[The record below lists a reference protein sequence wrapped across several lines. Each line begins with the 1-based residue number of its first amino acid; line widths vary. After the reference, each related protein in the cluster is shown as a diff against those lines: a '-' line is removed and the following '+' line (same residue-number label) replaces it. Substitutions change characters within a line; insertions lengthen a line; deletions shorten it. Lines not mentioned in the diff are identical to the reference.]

1 MKCEQY
7 TAHALEEFLD
17 GELDARRAAETGA
30 HLAACRACAARYDA
44 LLDEQA
50 AYASY
55 ERDLDATPQSLWTGI
70 AARLAAEPQTLS
82 EQPTRREQTPIRVQ
96 SPIGASLPGRISAW
110 LASALVAPRFSPA
123 LTAAMMLLAIG
134 ATAIVMRYTDAQ
146 PARNAAPRD
155 LAGVTRPLSTDA
167 PTHVARQ
174 PTPEATPQA
183 TPQPT
188 PEAAPTVARNS
199 GASGDVNAQRSVPG
213 SALQPETQR
222 VRDARRKPDALPNE
236 SAQIAA
242 VNQNNEMA
250 RRQRAT
256 ERLVREAESKYLAAI
271 RMLSEDVNR
280 KRTRLDP
287 QVAARFDETLAT
299 IDRSIAET
307 RRTVLRQRNDPIAV
321 QYMLSAY
328 AKKVEVMR
336 EMAALD

>member
-55 ERDLDATPQSLWTGI
+55 ERDLDATPQALWTGI
-70 AARLAAEPQTLS
+70 AARLAAEPHALS
-82 EQPTRREQTPIRVQ
+82 AQPARREQPTARGQ
-96 SPIGASLPGRISAW
+96 SPIGASLPHRIGAW

-123 LTAAMMLLAIG
+123 LTATMMLLAIG
-134 ATAIVMRYTDAQ
+134 ATAIVMRYMDAQ
-146 PARNAAPRD
+146 PAQNAAPRD

-167 PTHVARQ
+167 PTHTTRQ

-183 TPQPT
+183 TP
-188 PEAAPTVARNS
+188 EAAPTAARNS
-199 GASGDVNAQRSVPG
+199 GASGGVHAQRSMPRRA
-213 SALQPETQR
+213 SQPEAQR

-236 SAQIAA
+236 LAQIAA
-242 VNQNNEMA
+242 AGQNNEFA

-271 RMLSEDVNR
+271 HMLSEDVNR